1 MTTQKNRWQTYSA
14 ALQNE
19 LCTLR
24 DAIEVIAEH
33 HNRVHAL
40 KLNFDNHA
48 ADEQISEEVKLNC
61 AVKSA
66 LKLAR
71 GENEIY

>member
-1 MTTQKNRWQTYSA
+1 MATQKNRWQEYSA
-14 ALQNE
+14 ALQND
-19 LCTLR
+19 LCSLR

-33 HNRVHAL
+33 HNKIHTL
-40 KLNFDNHA
+40 KLNFGNHA
-48 ADEQISEEVKLNC
+48 ADERISEEVKLNC

-71 GENEIY
+71 GE

>member
-1 MTTQKNRWQTYSA
+1 MTATKERWQTYSA

-19 LCTLR
+19 LCALR

-33 HNRVHAL
+33 HNKVHTL
-40 KLNFDNHA
+40 KFNFGNHA
-48 ADEQISEEVKLNC
+48 ADERISEEVKLND

-71 GENEIY
+71 GEK